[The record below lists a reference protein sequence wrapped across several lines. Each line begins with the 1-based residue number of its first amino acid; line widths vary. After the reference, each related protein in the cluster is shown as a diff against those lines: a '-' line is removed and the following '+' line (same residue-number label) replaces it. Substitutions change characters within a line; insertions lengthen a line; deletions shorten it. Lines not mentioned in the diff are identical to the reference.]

1 LFFPLKEPPPKSWWC
16 VEMPNKQN
24 EESYIN
30 KTDNTDNT
38 MRVIFTKHA
47 RERMVAR
54 GVSLEEVKKAIL
66 KGSKRI
72 QNGKVVA
79 AYRYFEVVYK
89 KVDEIFVVVTVSP
102 RW

>member
-1 LFFPLKEPPPKSWWC
+1 MSER
-16 VEMPNKQN
+16 QN

-30 KTDNTDNT
+30 KTNNTNNT
-38 MRVIFTKHA
+38 IRVILTKHA
-47 RERMVAR
+47 RERMVSR
-54 GVSLEEVKKAIL
+54 GISLEEVKKAIL

-79 AYRYFEVVYK
+79 TYRYFEVVYK
-89 KVDEIFVVVTVSP
+89 KVDATFVVVTVSP

>member
-1 LFFPLKEPPPKSWWC
+1 MSKR
-16 VEMPNKQN
+16 QD
-24 EESYIN
+24 EENHIN
-30 KTDNTDNT
+30 KTDNTNNT
-38 MRVIFTKHA
+38 IRVILTKHA
-47 RERMVAR
+47 RERMVSR
-54 GVSLEEVKKAIL
+54 GISLEEIKKAIL

-89 KVDEIFVVVTVSP
+89 KVNETFVVATILP